1 MGKTPKVT
9 VGEDFSY
16 IVKNFLHDK
25 FARQL
30 SEEMKKGNIRFQVT
44 RDLEVDGETNWPK
57 SERGVLIKIKKDVA
71 KSKFKCWRRAVVC
84 HELGHAL
91 HYFETNGQIWEGEE
105 HGKVW
110 KNVMAS
116 AVKEGIFKTCA
127 RRLKSPPPQCIL
139 KPDCNLCA
147 PKNKKVTS

>member
-16 IVKNFLHDK
+16 IVNNYLHDK
-25 FARQL
+25 FGKLL

-71 KSKFKCWRRAVVC
+71 KSKFKC
-84 HELGHAL
+84 
-91 HYFETNGQIWEGEE
+91 
-105 HGKVW
+105 
-110 KNVMAS
+110 
-116 AVKEGIFKTCA
+116 
-127 RRLKSPPPQCIL
+127 
-139 KPDCNLCA
+139 
-147 PKNKKVTS
+147 